1 MSQSAHDAIAGN
13 DLQPN
18 LAPDALIR
26 LRAELLRFALLQ
38 LRNAELSEDVVQEA
52 LASAVAAGSTFEQRA
67 SYKTWVFSI
76 LKNKI
81 IDVMR
86 DRWNRNK
93 VELAE
98 ATGDAADFDGLFN
111 KNAHWR
117 AEESPSDWGD
127 PEVSLENREF
137 WQVFELCMHKLPEAT
152 ARVFAMREF
161 LGLETEEIC
170 KELGL
175 SSSNCWVILHRAR
188 MSLRVCL
195 QQNWFEQGE
204 TP

>member
-1 MSQSAHDAIAGN
+1 MSFSEHDAISGN
-13 DLQPN
+13 DLHPT
-18 LAPDALIR
+18 LKPDALIR
-26 LRAELLRFALLQ
+26 LRAELLRFATLQ
-38 LRNAELSEDVVQEA
+38 LRNAELAEDVVQEA
-52 LASAVAAGSTFEQRA
+52 LAAAVAAGSTFEQRA

-93 VELAE
+93 VELSE
-98 ATGDAADFDGLFN
+98 ATGDPADFDGLFN
-111 KNAHWR
+111 KNEHWR
-117 AEESPSDWGD
+117 HEERPSDWGN
-127 PEVSLENREF
+127 PEASLESREF
-137 WQVFELCMHKLPEAT
+137 WQIFELCMHKLPEAT

-170 KELGL
+170 KELEL
-175 SSSNCWVILHRAR
+175 SPSNCWVILHRAR